1 MLKTFLISVDRS
13 GEYQTVIKGYDT
25 QTPTESKEDRNFE
38 PLFGELYSN
47 KSDYHQIFLNQNII
61 DTDNKYHENLN
72 IFKNLIVDDLL
83 FSSNVG
89 IRQFFPCSLEPK
101 QQRFIPYYS

>member
-1 MLKTFLISVDRS
+1 MDISIDRS

-25 QTPTESKEDRNFE
+25 QTPTENKEDTNFE

-61 DTDNKYHENLN
+61 DTDNKNLEYPGGRRYDL
-72 IFKNLIVDDLL
+72 KLRLIRVNKIK
-83 FSSNVG
+83 F
-89 IRQFFPCSLEPK
+89 
-101 QQRFIPYYS
+101 YSHKK